1 VGGVHWLSN
10 SIQWSIWAGLG
21 TVLGALLVF
30 IKKNWSSR
38 SLAFYLGLASG
49 VMAAVV
55 IFDILPSALLFASL
69 LKVLSGILWGI
80 LIMLAVDLGLTL
92 GKSGSQTLLGLGYL
106 IMLGI
111 AVHDLPEG
119 MAIAMGGEMKARTGA
134 VIALGIGIHNIPEG
148 MAIAA
153 PLLMAGMKRWIIFL
167 QMLLIALITP
177 LGTIIGE
184 YLYQALPSFLP
195 LLLGMASGIMAYLV
209 IFHLWPQAR
218 LKDSSNCRLGFFL
231 GLLIILVATY
241 I

>member
-1 VGGVHWLSN
+1 LGD
-10 SIQWSIWAGLG
+10 SIQLSILAGLG
-21 TVLGALLVF
+21 TVMGALLVF
-30 IKKNWSSR
+30 IKRDWSSR

-49 VMAAVV
+49 VMVAVV
-55 IFDILPSALLFASL
+55 VFDLLPSALVFASL
-69 LKVLSGILWGI
+69 TKVLSGGLLGI
-80 LIMLAVDLGLTL
+80 LIMMAVDLVLKL
-92 GKSGSQTLLGLGYL
+92 GNSRSQTLLGLGYL

-153 PLLMAGMKRWIIFL
+153 PLLMAGMKKWFIVV

-177 LGTIIGE
+177 VGTILGK
-184 YLYQALPSFLP
+184 YLFQTLPSFLP
-195 LLLGMASGIMAYLV
+195 LLLGMASGIMVCLV

-218 LKDSSNCRLGFFL
+218 LKDRNSCRWGFLG
-231 GLLIILVATY
+231 GLLIILAATY
-241 I
+241 L